1 MQFSLGYFLFY
12 IVREEI
18 YKKKTHETQNT
29 FIWIRNFLFFPL
41 GFQLPVFSQI
51 CAEELQAII
60 ICRCF
65 FHFWDYLCEC
75 STVVLIAL
83 GTSESENFLW
93 ANLSLE
99 ASKWRYG
106 QRQQHL
112 KISRHPVSILYIVVT
127 LFNPFRLSDVV
138 CEETCYWDMSTFQT
152 WSRIFSRITW
162 ELLLTVLQ
170 HTLTVT

>member
-18 YKKKTHETQNT
+18 LKKKDTWNPKYIHMNQK
-29 FIWIRNFLFFPL
+29 LPFFPL

-99 ASKWRYG
+99 ASKWRHG

-152 WSRIFSRITW
+152 WSRIFSRITS

-170 HTLTVT
+170 HALTVT

>member
-18 YKKKTHETQNT
+18 LKKRHMKPKIHSYESETS
-29 FIWIRNFLFFPL
+29 LFFPL

-99 ASKWRYG
+99 ASKWRHG

-127 LFNPFRLSDVV
+127 LFNPFRFSDVV
-138 CEETCYWDMSTFQT
+138 CEETCYWDMSAFQT
-152 WSRIFSRITW
+152 WSRIFSRITS
-162 ELLLTVLQ
+162 ELLLTVSQ
-170 HTLTVT
+170 WHS